1 MRKRRIVFAFALLVS
16 LACHATAQEAEVGVA
31 LPVTITAGA
40 LETHR
45 MQGDDPRAGTV
56 AGAFH
61 AALYPTLKL
70 GPHWFVYSA
79 LSLRSTPFYYYDAY
93 YADRNLDF
101 DVLQAFVGYTRTYR
115 SASLLV
121 KAGQLTSA
129 FGYFPLHYDDADN
142 PLLDQ
147 PLSYATLLR
156 LRPDQLPC
164 GVENLLEQHEYGVN
178 VNFECGGSTAESY
191 GLMPATVYGMPGVEI
206 DLSVHKA
213 DARFQ
218 LTNSSPVNPQTLL
231 SGSQHAQWTAG
242 GGYTLAPGLRIGT
255 SAFQG
260 PFLDRA
266 VAGLLPPRTNIR
278 NFPATGAGLDVQWAR
293 GRWSTSGEWQW
304 FRFDYPNFSDSPA
317 ASFAYAEVK
326 AVLNARTY
334 LALRAGF
341 QRNSRVQDA
350 VLKSPG
356 AFSPDRQSY
365 EFAIGYRPNR
375 WQLVKVGY
383 EWLKTAEVFGT
394 RDNVVGI
401 QLVTSIHSLA
411 AALR

>member
-1 MRKRRIVFAFALLVS
+1 MWKPRIVSALALLLWLSCRV
-16 LACHATAQEAEVGVA
+16 TAQEAEVGVA
-31 LPVTITAGA
+31 LPVTVTAGA

-45 MQGDDPRAGTV
+45 MQGDDPQAGALT
-56 AGAFH
+56 AAFH
-61 AALYPTLKL
+61 ATLYPTVKL
-70 GPHWFVYSA
+70 GPHWFAYSA

-93 YADRNLDF
+93 SADRNVEF
-101 DVLQAFVGYTRTYR
+101 NVLQAFVGYTRTLKA
-115 SASLLV
+115 ASILV

-147 PLSYATLLR
+147 PISYATSLR

-164 GVENLLEQHEYGVN
+164 GVDDLLEQHEYGVN

-191 GLMPATVYGMPGVEI
+191 GLMPAAIYGLPGVEV

-218 LTNSSPVNPQTLL
+218 LTNSSPVNRQSLL

-242 GGYTLAPGLRIGT
+242 AGYTFVPGLRIGA
-255 SAFQG
+255 SAFRG

-266 VAGLLPPRTNIR
+266 VAGLLPPGKSIR
-278 NFPATGAGLDVQWAR
+278 DFPATGAGLDVQWAR
-293 GRWSTSGEWQW
+293 GRWSMSGEWQW
-304 FRFDYPNFSDSPA
+304 FRFDYPDFRVSPA
-317 ASFAYAEVK
+317 TSFACAEVK

-334 LALRAGF
+334 LAMRTGF

-350 VLKSPG
+350 IEQSPG
-356 AFSPDRQSY
+356 SFSPDRQSY
-365 EFAIGYRPNR
+365 EFAVGYRPNR
-375 WQLVKVGY
+375 WQLLKVGY
-383 EWLKTAEVFGT
+383 EWLKTAEVSGT
-394 RDNVVGI
+394 RENVVGI
-401 QLVTSIHSLA
+401 QLVTSIESLSR
-411 AALR
+411 ALR